1 VRRIGMS
8 ATIALAAA
16 LCLGAAP
23 AHAQSAGPAL
33 EPCPDVPA
41 ALHVGCGSITV
52 PLDRANPDLGT
63 TRIAFAVVPRR
74 DTSRPSL
81 GTVFGPHGPGAAL
94 IPATPQLVQDF
105 GPLLDR
111 RDLLIMDPR
120 GTGGSDPVLCS
131 SLEGVTSGGLT
142 PPAELT
148 AAIGACGSELGP
160 RAGSYGIAAVVDDL
174 DAVRATLGIE
184 RLDLWGRSYGTHLST
199 VYAGRHPEH
208 VRSIVLSGTYPIA
221 YDPFGLD
228 KLAAARRGVRL
239 TCARTHAC
247 DGDRVLRDVARL
259 AHRLHRRPVSFT
271 VRAGDR
277 RVPMRL
283 DDGALASVMW
293 GGGDTLFL
301 GRLPAAARSALAGDL
316 APLRRLVETPALAAA
331 TPLATAGGAA
341 AGTMS
346 FAAAC
351 HDFPRAFSYADPP
364 EARRAAYR
372 AALTA
377 IDARRFAPF
386 SREGWTRAGFE
397 SPDWCLDWPN
407 DPTAALPLAPEA
419 PLPDVPVLVLSGD
432 MDANTP
438 SSGGREIAAR
448 YPRATFVE
456 IPNAGHTP
464 DFVDPCAAAM
474 ARRFTRTLTVDADA
488 CDGTGTPPAVA
499 GRAPVRAARLPLMP
513 AKEPRAHRRVLA
525 LLLATVGDMQEQSNA
540 YLPWGSAR
548 GLRGGR
554 YAVRPDGAVGLSG
567 VRVVRDARVSG
578 VLAVGASGVRGRV
591 RLAGTGVP
599 RGTLQLRVSAT
610 GSVRAVGTLGGRPVA
625 LRTPAG

>member
-247 DGDRVLRDVARL
+247 DGDRVLRDWRIGSIAGRSHSPCAPGTDGCRCGSTTARW
-259 AHRLHRRPVSFT
+259 PPSC
-271 VRAGDR
+271 G
-277 RVPMRL
+277 
-283 DDGALASVMW
+283 
-293 GGGDTLFL
+293 
-301 GRLPAAARSALAGDL
+301 
-316 APLRRLVETPALAAA
+316 AAA
-331 TPLATAGGAA
+331 TRSSSVVCPPRPAVRWPATSRRCAG
-341 AGTMS
+341 S
-346 FAAAC
+346 WRR
-351 HDFPRAFSYADPP
+351 PRSRPRP
-364 EARRAAYR
+364 RSPRRAV
-372 AALTA
+372 
-377 IDARRFAPF
+377 PP
-386 SREGWTRAGFE
+386 RE
-397 SPDWCLDWPN
+397 P
-407 DPTAALPLAPEA
+407 
-419 PLPDVPVLVLSGD
+419 
-432 MDANTP
+432 
-438 SSGGREIAAR
+438 
-448 YPRATFVE
+448 
-456 IPNAGHTP
+456 
-464 DFVDPCAAAM
+464 
-474 ARRFTRTLTVDADA
+474 
-488 CDGTGTPPAVA
+488 
-499 GRAPVRAARLPLMP
+499 
-513 AKEPRAHRRVLA
+513 
-525 LLLATVGDMQEQSNA
+525 
-540 YLPWGSAR
+540 
-548 GLRGGR
+548 
-554 YAVRPDGAVGLSG
+554 
-567 VRVVRDARVSG
+567 
-578 VLAVGASGVRGRV
+578 
-591 RLAGTGVP
+591 
-599 RGTLQLRVSAT
+599 
-610 GSVRAVGTLGGRPVA
+610 
-625 LRTPAG
+625 